1 MIPNVAKLFQKIIK
15 LRLMSFIDKNKILQS
30 NQFGFVKDSGTKDA
44 IAKFRN
50 LTNSAGDET
59 EPGLNNIC
67 RS

>member
-1 MIPNVAKLFQKIIK
+1 
-15 LRLMSFIDKNKILQS
+15 MSFIDKNKILQS

-50 LTNSAGDET
+50 LTNSTGDET